1 MNPINSH
8 FDPAFF
14 AGEKSSEAFYNFSME
29 KQWFVYTLT
38 NYTNSVFYIGVTNN
52 LDRRVWE
59 HKHKINPNSF
69 SSKYRLFK
77 LVWYEA
83 FNNPVEAIEIEK
95 KIKKWRREKKLTLI
109 KTLNPDMKDLMALR

>member
-1 MNPINSH
+1 MNKNN
-8 FDPAFF
+8 
-14 AGEKSSEAFYNFSME
+14 Y
-29 KQWFVYTLT
+29 FVYIAT
-38 NYTNSVFYIGVTNN
+38 NKINTVLYIGVTNN